1 MNNTMIPILPEL
13 KSAMKQ
19 VTKQYQSDFDLDTKV
34 IQKAAKEAKAD
45 GKPQTFLWFC
55 RESGTYIARE
65 SNAYLKESPMYI
77 SYHYYADQQ
86 RREAKGI
93 KAYVVTV
100 TGLDG
105 RKPLGFATPIDYFKE
120 CERQKRYA
128 VPANRIALHFEKE
141 TVVTER
147 PKTIPRHHSEYG
159 ELKSVTYL
167 PDDDA
172 ALDYT
177 LSMVHQSR
185 EKSSRKVGA

>member
-1 MNNTMIPILPEL
+1 
-13 KSAMKQ
+13 
-19 VTKQYQSDFDLDTKV
+19 
-34 IQKAAKEAKAD
+34 
-45 GKPQTFLWFC
+45 
-55 RESGTYIARE
+55 
-65 SNAYLKESPMYI
+65 MYI
-77 SYHYYADQQ
+77 SFHYYADQQ

-141 TVVTER
+141 TVVTES
-147 PKTIPRHHSEYG
+147 PKTIPRRHSEYG

-167 PDDDA
+167 PDDAA
-172 ALDYT
+172 ALDYA

>member
-34 IQKAAKEAKAD
+34 IQKAAK
-45 GKPQTFLWFC
+45 
-55 RESGTYIARE
+55 
-65 SNAYLKESPMYI
+65 
-77 SYHYYADQQ
+77 
-86 RREAKGI
+86 EAKGI

-167 PDDDA
+167 PDDAA
-172 ALDYT
+172 ALDYA